1 MTLTSGAAPAK
12 MKSFGALHR
21 LLRSATRSDFMV
33 IERMTS
39 QFDLARRE
47 DYGLFLNAHYWA
59 LSALSPHWR
68 ESDRGDFLRIA
79 ECLQGDLHA
88 LGFAASNPHPAL
100 DSSMTADHGF
110 GISFVIRG
118 ACLGSSALR
127 DRVPPHFAAGYF
139 DFSPALSWPRFL
151 QQLEQHVVE
160 RSEQDRCPQVI
171 SGAKHALAVISGGL
185 RLSLG

>member
-1 MTLTSGAAPAK
+1 MTFNSGT
-12 MKSFGALHR
+12 GARNMRLLGPLHR
-21 LLRSATRSDFMV
+21 LLRSATRSDLMV
-33 IERMTS
+33 IERMTA

-47 DYGLFLNAHYWA
+47 DYGLLLNSHYWA

-68 ESDRGDFLRIA
+68 EGDRVDFLRMA

-88 LGFAASNPHPAL
+88 LGFAASKPHPAL

-118 ACLGSSALR
+118 ARLGSSALR
-127 DRVPPHFAAGYF
+127 DRVAPQFAADYL
-139 DFSPALSWPRFL
+139 DFSPVLSWPRFL

-160 RSEQDRCPQVI
+160 RSEQDRYPQVI
-171 SGAKHALAVISGGL
+171 SGAKHALAVVSTGL